1 MLSKAMLI
9 QVRLNSGGVS
19 GLYMENMQASTV
31 AQKKLTLQLLLGHRE
46 LHIWASAWNCW
57 QLENKHCQRHDDEID
72 ARLHFAKSL

>member
-9 QVRLNSGGVS
+9 QVRLNSGGVCL
-19 GLYMENMQASTV
+19 GSTWKIC
-31 AQKKLTLQLLLGHRE
+31 QLPLWHKKITMQLLLGHRE